1 MYSDLGVTKTT
12 RRAGGPTWAGE
23 FPVDCAPITLDADL
37 VLAAYPDGNIP
48 SGATLGLVTATGRH
62 APYGG
67 STEEVQTLTITGGPT
82 GGTYTLTYSGQT
94 TATIPYNATAAQVR
108 TALEAL
114 SNIGAGNVTTAGG
127 AHPGTPI
134 TVTFTGTLANTNV
147 AQMTANSAGLTGGTS
162 PTVTPST
169 TTGGGTDLGTGGT
182 EVAKGFL
189 LADKQ
194 VRAGRHVD
202 ASLYYRGRVYSDL
215 LPSNGGFD
223 AAAQAELT
231 PNIYFDKV
239 GA

>member
-23 FPVDCAPITLDADL
+23 FPVDCAPITLDAAA
-37 VLAAYPDGNIP
+37 VLAVYADGNIP
-48 SGATLGLVTATGRH
+48 SGACIAQVTATGRF

-67 STEEVQTLTITGGPT
+67 SSEEVQAVTITGTPT
-82 GGTYTLTYSGQT
+82 GGTYTLTYNGQT
-94 TATIPYNATAAQVR
+94 TAAIPYNATAAQVQA
-108 TALEAL
+108 ALVAL
-114 SNIGAGNVTTAGG
+114 SNIGSGNVTASGG
-127 AHPGTPI
+127 PQPGSAI
-134 TVTFTGTLANTNV
+134 SVTFVGALANTNV
-147 AQMTANSAGLTGGTS
+147 AQMTATGSLTGGSSPAVAVTTS
-162 PTVTPST
+162 TA
-169 TTGGGTDLGTGGT
+169 GGADLGTGGT

-189 LADKQ
+189 VADKQ

-202 ASLYYRGRVYSDL
+202 GSLYYRGRVYEDL

-223 AAAQAELT
+223 AQARTELT

>member
-23 FPVDCAPITLDADL
+23 FPVDCAPITLDADA
-37 VLAAYPDGNIP
+37 VLAVYTDGNIP
-48 SGATLGLVTATGRH
+48 SGATIAQNSTTLRWV
-62 APYGG
+62 PYGG
-67 STEEVQTLTITGGPT
+67 SSEELQTVTITGTPT

-94 TATIPYNATAAQVR
+94 TAAIPYNATAAQVR

-127 AHPGTPI
+127 PHPGTAV

-147 AQMTANSAGLTGGTS
+147 AQMTASSASLTGGSS
-162 PTVTPST
+162 PTVTVT
-169 TTGGGTDLGTGGT
+169 TTTAGGADLGSGGSET
-182 EVAKGFL
+182 AKGFL
-189 LADKQ
+189 LDDKQ

-202 ASLYYRGRVYSDL
+202 AALYYRGRVYEDL

-223 AAAQAELT
+223 AAARTELAT
-231 PNIYFDKV
+231 QIYFDKV

>member
-12 RRAGGPTWAGE
+12 RRAGGPAWAGE
-23 FPVDCAPITLDADL
+23 FPVDCAPITLDADA
-37 VLAAYPDGNIP
+37 VLAVYPDGNIP
-48 SGATLGLVTATGRH
+48 DGACLALVTATGRH

-67 STEEVQTLTITGGPT
+67 SSEEVQTLTVTGTPT

-94 TATIPYNATAAQVR
+94 TAAIPYNATAAQVR

-147 AQMTANSAGLTGGTS
+147 AQMTANSGGLTGGSS
-162 PTVTPST
+162 PTVTPT
-169 TTGGGTDLGTGGT
+169 TTTAGGADLGTGGT
-182 EVAKGFL
+182 ETAKGFL
-189 LADKQ
+189 LGDKQ
-194 VRAGRHVD
+194 VRAGRHV
-202 ASLYYRGRVYSDL
+202 AAALYYRGRVYEDL

-223 AAAQAELT
+223 AQARVELA

>member
-23 FPVDCAPITLDADL
+23 FPVDCAPITLDADA
-37 VLAAYPDGNIP
+37 VLAVYADGIIP
-48 SGATLGLVTATGRH
+48 SGACLALVTATGRH

-67 STEEVQTLTITGGPT
+67 STEEVQSVAITGTPT

-94 TATIPYNATAAQVR
+94 TAAIPYNATAAQVR

-114 SNIGAGNVTTAGG
+114 STIGAGNVTTAGG
-127 AHPGTPI
+127 PHPGSAV
-134 TVTFTGTLANTNV
+134 TVTFVGALANTNV
-147 AQMTANSAGLTGGTS
+147 AQMTANSTALTGGTT
-162 PTVTPST
+162 PTVTVST
-169 TTGGGTDLGTGGT
+169 TTGGGTDTGSGGT

-189 LADKQ
+189 LNDRQ

-202 ASLYYRGRVYSDL
+202 AALYYRGRVYEDL

-223 AAAQAELT
+223 AQARAELAPT
-231 PNIYFDKV
+231 IYFDKV

>member
-23 FPVDCAPITLDADL
+23 FPVDCAPITLDADA
-37 VLAAYPDGNIP
+37 VLAVYPDGNIP
-48 SGATLGLVTATGRH
+48 SGACISLVTATKRY
-62 APYGG
+62 APYAT
-67 STEEVQTLTITGGPT
+67 SSEEVQTLTVTGTPT
-82 GGTYTLTYSGQT
+82 GGTYTLTFNAAT
-94 TATIPYNATAAQVR
+94 TAAIPYNATAAQVR

-114 SNIGAGNVTTAGG
+114 AGIGAGNVTTAGG

-134 TVTFTGTLANTNV
+134 TVTFVGTLANTNV
-147 AQMTANSAGLTGGTS
+147 AQLTANSAGLTGGTS
-162 PTVTPST
+162 PTVTPT
-169 TTGGGTDLGTGGT
+169 TTTAGGADVGSGGT

-189 LADKQ
+189 VADKQ
-194 VRAGRHVD
+194 VHAGRHVD
-202 ASLYYRGRVYSDL
+202 AALYYRGRVYEDL

-223 AAAQAELT
+223 ELARAELT

>member
-23 FPVDCAPITLDADL
+23 FPVDLAPITLDADA
-37 VLAAYPDGNIP
+37 VLAVYTDGNIP
-48 SGATLGLVTATGRH
+48 SGATLALNTTTNRH
-62 APYGG
+62 VPYGG
-67 STEEVQTLTITGGPT
+67 SSEEVQALTVTGTPT

-94 TATIPYNATAAQVR
+94 TAAIPYNATAAQVK

-114 SNIGAGNVTTAGG
+114 SNIGTGNVTTAGG
-127 AHPGTPI
+127 PHPGTPV

-147 AQMTANSAGLTGGTS
+147 AQMTASSAGLTGGTS

-169 TTGGGTDLGTGGT
+169 TTAGGADLGSGGS

-189 LADKQ
+189 VADKQ

-202 ASLYYRGRVYSDL
+202 AALYYRGRVYSDL
-215 LPSNGGFD
+215 LPTNGGFD
-223 AAAQAELT
+223 AQAQAELT
-231 PNIYFDKV
+231 PNIYFSKV

>member
-12 RRAGGPTWAGE
+12 RRAGGPAWAGE
-23 FPVDCAPITLDADL
+23 FPVDCAPITLDADA
-37 VLAAYPDGNIP
+37 VLAVYADGNIP
-48 SGATLGLVTATGRH
+48 SGATLALVTATNRF

-67 STEEVQTLTITGGPT
+67 STEEVQTVTITGTPT
-82 GGTYTLTYSGQT
+82 GGTYTLTFSGQT
-94 TATIPYNATAAQVR
+94 TAAIPYNATAAQVR

-114 SNIGAGNVTTAGG
+114 SNIGSGNVTTAGG
-127 AHPGTPI
+127 PHPGTPV
-134 TVTFTGTLANTNV
+134 TVTFVGALANTNV
-147 AQMTANSAGLTGGTS
+147 AQMTASSASLTGGSS
-162 PTVTPST
+162 PTVAVST

-189 LADKQ
+189 LGDKQ

-202 ASLYYRGRVYSDL
+202 AALYYRGRVYKDL
-215 LPSNGGFD
+215 LPANSGFD
-223 AAAQAELT
+223 AAAEAELA

>member
-23 FPVDCAPITLDADL
+23 FPVDCAPITIDADA
-37 VLAAYPDGNIP
+37 VLAVYTDGNIP
-48 SGATLGLVTATGRH
+48 SGACLALVTATGRH

-67 STEEVQTLTITGGPT
+67 SSEEVQTLTVTGTPT
-82 GGTYTLTYSGQT
+82 GGTYTLSFGGQT

-114 SNIGAGNVTTAGG
+114 STIGTGNVTTAGG

-134 TVTFTGTLANTNV
+134 TVTFTGALANTNV
-147 AQMTANSAGLTGGTS
+147 AQMTANSAGLTGGST
-162 PTVTPST
+162 PTVTPTTST
-169 TTGGGTDLGTGGT
+169 AGAADLGTGGT

-189 LADKQ
+189 VADKQ

-202 ASLYYRGRVYSDL
+202 AALYYRGRVYEDL
-215 LPSNGGFD
+215 LPSNSGFD
-223 AAAQAELT
+223 AQARAELT